1 MEDKNKKRPLNKK
14 KNLIKEEQK
23 FSSLFNNNKGEISQ
37 KEYDHRKKNCFFFM
51 RSPVSNQII
60 LEIKPDSKKKKKKK
74 KKQRTYFHL
83 QFKSETKNNNIKPVH
98 HNFNQEEKVTY
109 INLQPRKTWLNCKKI
124 YNKCLKDYNPD
135 LSPKHKRF
143 YNGIYKES
151 IIEESNSKSNPKN
164 YIEDLKILDRPSIY
178 LNKDRGTRNKTLK
191 LKLSK
196 SVFLSKNLNK
206 NRILNKYENN
216 FIRYMNKTIDSNFVN
231 KGISG
236 ILKDINLEDMKDLKE
251 YKFGK
256 DKNMKV
262 NMKKRRINLSLKF
275 ERKRLSLLNIQLPK
289 LKTAKEMG
297 INLDFEYKI
306 NSYFEFG
313 NKNSKIENEEN
324 EDLEIVAE
332 KGNFRIKELY
342 TKKETLE
349 NNKEIQS
356 DFNFFC
362 LKHIFRLEQ
371 FHIFGLICGK
381 GNEAQKCSRILKKI
395 FIDYFSNEDNYI
407 DSEILEKIQFDKKID
422 YILFILTTNRFQ
434 FLKNMFNSL
443 ESELKNKGVDIENTG
458 VTFSLILFVKD
469 KVISAKIGDIHPYF
483 IYNILSEDSNQN
495 LILRNPHL
503 QHNLNNILEQDRL
516 EENKCE
522 IIINKNNLG
531 KKEYNIEY
539 KSNEEIQN
547 YLNNDKIKCT
557 RMIGYLKLRKIGI
570 INQPEIESFS
580 MYLEKGK
587 IEKLGTKRENGN
599 LHVSDSDFS
608 ELINKKGIDFT
619 KVILKFVII
628 GNDELFDIMKNS
640 YYIKEIYEAM
650 VKDENRFKNKNNIKF
665 CFNIKN
671 TLRKLV
677 YESVEINKKYNTNN
691 LKDLALA
698 LVTLV
703 ES

>member
-14 KNLIKEEQK
+14 KILIKEEQK

-98 HNFNQEEKVTY
+98 HNFNQEEKTTY

-135 LSPKHKRF
+135 LFPKHKRF

-297 INLDFEYKI
+297 VNLDFEYKI

-395 FIDYFSNEDNYI
+395 FIDYFSNENNYI

-539 KSNEEIQN
+539 KSDEEIQN

-650 VKDENRFKNKNNIKF
+650 VKDENRHKNKNNIKF
-665 CFNIKN
+665 FFNIKN